1 MTPRPSDRDRQR
13 ETLRYLLLPMVVALL
28 VVLLGAAAVMLLPQR
43 SQVSII
49 ADWMMSVLVLCPVV
63 ICLFPVCVG
72 LIVAIAAMN
81 RLHDSAAKPLR
92 RAEDWSRTL
101 VDRTTKTTDIVNQR
115 TVSVSS
121 RFAFI
126 DRLFSAFDAP
136 THGDAEKEE

>member
-126 DRLFSAFDAP
+126 DRLFSTFDASAN
-136 THGDAEKEE
+136 GDAKKEE